1 MPIKPDPSSDDVAP
15 SPGRSR
21 GLIGWVAVPTVIVL
35 TLFLAG
41 VHVGARHPDLW
52 LSRLMVWLLG

>member
-1 MPIKPDPSSDDVAP
+1 MPTKSDPASEDVEAT
-15 SPGRSR
+15 PGRHR

-41 VHVGARHPDLW
+41 VHVGARNPDLW

>member
-1 MPIKPDPSSDDVAP
+1 
-15 SPGRSR
+15 
-21 GLIGWVAVPTVIVL
+21 VAVPVVIVL

-41 VHVGARHPDLW
+41 VHVGARHPELW